1 MSVHRRR
8 AAALIAAGLA
18 LGACSSTKITEA
30 WRAPDAGP
38 LTMKKVLAVAMFKNA
53 TSRRTAE
60 DALRANIKRAE
71 VVPSYTL
78 QQFDPTDPDKVKVRV
93 NQEGFDGVIAIRLV
107 DSRQEV
113 SSYATAAPAGYWGG
127 WYGGGYGYGWGG
139 GTEIRTDTIVRVEVN
154 LYSLPDGKLLWAGV
168 SETYNPSSGEQLVG
182 EIVRAAAAKMK
193 EQGLIS

>member
-1 MSVHRRR
+1 MWFHHRR
-8 AAALIAAGLA
+8 AAAVLAASLA

-30 WRAPDAGP
+30 WHAPDVGQ
-38 LTMKKVLAVAMFKNA
+38 LNMKKILAVAMFKNA

-71 VVPSYTL
+71 VVPSYSL

-93 NQEGFDGVIAIRLV
+93 NQEGFDGVVAIRLV

-127 WYGGGYGYGWGG
+127 WYGYGYGYGWG
-139 GTEIRTDTIVRVEVN
+139 GTEIRTDTIVRVEIN

-168 SETYNPSSGEQLVG
+168 SETYNPSSGEKLVG
-182 EIVRAAAAKMK
+182 EIVQAAAAKMK
-193 EQGLIS
+193 QQGLIS

>member
-1 MSVHRRR
+1 MSFHRRR
-8 AAALIAAGLA
+8 AAALFAASLA

-30 WRAPDAGP
+30 WHAPDAGQ
-38 LTMKKVLAVAMFKNA
+38 LSMKKILAVAMFKNA

-60 DALRANIKRAE
+60 DALRANITRAE

-93 NQEGFDGVIAIRLV
+93 NQEGFDGVVAIRLV

-127 WYGGGYGYGWGG
+127 WDGYGYGYGWG
-139 GTEIRTDTIVRVEVN
+139 GTEIRTDTIVRVEIN

-168 SETYNPSSGEQLVG
+168 SETYNPSSGEKLVG

-193 EQGLIS
+193 QQGLIS